1 MNMRIENQKL
11 LADITTV
18 IGTSGYYLN
27 EVTGEIRQGEAFSF
41 LMLYLVRRC
50 RWKNVSNIRESDLED
65 SGFDILHAGNYYN
78 GPKSPWVSI
87 ASDYHTGAITKGRRV
102 AKSTWII
109 CSKDVVNREE
119 LESRWMADTAARN
132 AKHKIFM
139 EIYAKAK
146 SEAEANGMSD
156 VQATNHASTVAND
169 AMKEIA

>member
-1 MNMRIENQKL
+1 MRIENQKL

-18 IGTSGYYLN
+18 INTSGYYLN

-41 LMLYLVRRC
+41 LMSTLRDYKF

-65 SGFDILHAGNYYN
+65 SGFDILHAGNYYK

-119 LESRWMADTAARN
+119 LESRWMADTAAQR
-132 AKHKIFM
+132 AKHKIFT
-139 EIYAKAK
+139 EIYTKAK
-146 SEAEANGMSD
+146 NEAEANGMSY
-156 VQATNHASTVAND
+156 VEAMNHASMVAND

>member
-1 MNMRIENQKL
+1 MRIENQKL

-41 LMLYLVRRC
+41 LMSTLRDYKF
-50 RWKNVSNIRESDLED
+50 RWKNVSDIREGDLED
-65 SGFDILHAGNYYN
+65 SGFDILHADNYYN
-78 GPKSPWVSI
+78 SPKSPWISI
-87 ASDYHTGAITKGRRV
+87 APDYNTGAIAKGRRV

-119 LESRWMADTAARN
+119 LESCWMADTAARN
-132 AKHKIFM
+132 AKLKIFN
-139 EIYAKAK
+139 EIYTKAK
-146 SEAEANGMSD
+146 SDALKNGMTN
-156 VQATNHASTVAND
+156 VEAMNHASIVAND